1 MSFRELVHD
10 PTFIFDGTNYD
21 VWKIRML
28 NLFRAM
34 GPNYIKRIV
43 DVNLSPPK
51 DSQELSLEDEEN
63 SHLETRVSNGLI
75 CVLSDVVLASIMP
88 FGTLMNFGPSFKIYM
103 KCPKLLRMIVLLPL
117 LAVMSSQIPL
127 HQHVICHKVM
137 IW

>member
-10 PTFIFDGTNYD
+10 PSFIFDGTNYD

-43 DVNLSPPK
+43 DVGFSPPK

-63 SHLETRVSNGLI
+63 SHLDTQVSNSLI
-75 CVLSDVVLASIMP
+75 YVLSNVVLDSIMP
-88 FGTLMNFGPSFKIYM
+88 FRNTHELWT
-103 KCPKLLRMIVLLPL
+103 KL
-117 LAVMSSQIPL
+117 
-127 HQHVICHKVM
+127 
-137 IW
+137 